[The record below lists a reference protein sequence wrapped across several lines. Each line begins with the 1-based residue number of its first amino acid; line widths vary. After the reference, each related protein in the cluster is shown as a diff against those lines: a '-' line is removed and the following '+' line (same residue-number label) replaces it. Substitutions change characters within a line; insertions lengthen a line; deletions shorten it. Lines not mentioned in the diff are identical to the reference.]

1 MFNRVAKLAHP
12 PQRPSA
18 LLGWGLA
25 AVAGVAIAGCR
36 PSPPP
41 TAVAPTPPPTVP
53 PGSAPEPPT
62 PVAPDTTPAARAAT
76 LPDTL
81 IHEWQPLSNVLLTFG
96 TMTVTPDQVQWSSG
110 QASPYTLLSRED
122 GYLLRL
128 ESSPSFYDTQ
138 NQYIKLIPETDASGA
153 TTSIEVAFYTGE
165 AQLQSDEYIMYGSY
179 FAE

>member
-1 MFNRVAKLAHP
+1 M
-12 PQRPSA
+12 
-18 LLGWGLA
+18 
-25 AVAGVAIAGCR
+25 AGIAIAGCR

-41 TAVAPTPPPTVP
+41 TAVDPTPLTPAPAPTAPAD
-53 PGSAPEPPT
+53 SAPEPST
-62 PVAPDTTPAARAAT
+62 PAAPDTTPTAQAAA

-110 QASPYTLLSRED
+110 QASPYTLIGTEG
-122 GYLLRL
+122 GYLLEL
-128 ESSPSFYDTQ
+128 ESSPSFYDNQ
-138 NQYIKLIPETDASGA
+138 NQYIKLIPEADSNGA

-165 AQLQSDEYIMYGSY
+165 AQLQSDDYIMYGSY